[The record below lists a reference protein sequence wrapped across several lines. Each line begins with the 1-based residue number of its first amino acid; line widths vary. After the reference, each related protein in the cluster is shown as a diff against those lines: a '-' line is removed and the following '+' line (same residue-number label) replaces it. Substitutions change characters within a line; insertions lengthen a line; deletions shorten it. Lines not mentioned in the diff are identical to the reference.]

1 MQLRSERSAL
11 NHYLFKTK
19 QHPDGWCT
27 CWSQARQTPQHVLLT
42 CEMWQAD
49 RAEIMTKIAARTDI
63 SPHASYNTLVSDPKA
78 VRFVADFI
86 LKTGLLGQFRE
97 VRLDPE
103 AAPHG
108 SSNLALNA

>member
-1 MQLRSERSAL
+1 MPA
-11 NHYLFKTK
+11 T
-19 QHPDGWCT
+19 
-27 CWSQARQTPQHVLLT
+27 
-42 CEMWQAD
+42 
-49 RAEIMTKIAARTDI
+49 
-63 SPHASYNTLVSDPKA
+63 NTLVSDSKA

-103 AAPHG
+103 IAPHG

>member
-1 MQLRSERSAL
+1 MV
-11 NHYLFKTK
+11 
-19 QHPDGWCT
+19 G
-27 CWSQARQTPQHVLLT
+27 VLV
-42 CEMWQAD
+42 EPGQAD
-49 RAEIMTKIAARTDI
+49 SPARFINVRDVAGGPSGDNDQDRRANRYQPTCQLQ
-63 SPHASYNTLVSDPKA
+63 YVVSDSKA